1 MARLGRQQ
9 LPDFLIMSDLKDAR
23 RLLAHGGIASAPE
36 YLKALLEVAVALYD
50 RTEPVAPAVADKKPT
65 KGKAASDG

>member
-1 MARLGRQQ
+1 
-9 LPDFLIMSDLKDAR
+9 MSDLKDAR

-50 RTEPVAPAVADKKPT
+50 RTEPVAPVVADTKPT
-65 KGKAASDG
+65 KGKAA

>member
-1 MARLGRQQ
+1 
-9 LPDFLIMSDLKDAR
+9 MSDLKDSR

-50 RTEPVAPAVADKKPT
+50 RTEPVAPVVADTKT
-65 KGKAASDG
+65 RKGKAD